1 MRTYDI
7 YERFDGST
15 TLISTGPAGGN
26 GPFYPFPTYH
36 AETSADATHV
46 FFVTEEQLTSN
57 DSDSR
62 MDIYERFSGST
73 TLVSTGPAGGNG
85 ANDAVLDA
93 VSADGNRVVFSTAE
107 RLTSDDTDAVT
118 DIYLREGGSLQR
130 LSLGPEGGNAA
141 NGATTFKAASRSAD
155 KVFFYT
161 HEKLTADDNRSVC
174 GFATYL
180 EPCPDI
186 YGRAGG
192 TTVNVSGPKS
202 RMGTFRLPG
211 HLT

>member
-1 MRTYDI
+1 M
-7 YERFDGST
+7 
-15 TLISTGPAGGN
+15 
-26 GPFYPFPTYH
+26 
-36 AETSADATHV
+36 
-46 FFVTEEQLTSN
+46 
-57 DSDSR
+57 
-62 MDIYERFSGST
+62 
-73 TLVSTGPAGGNG
+73 STGPAGGNG
-85 ANDAVLDA
+85 ADDAVLDA

-118 DIYLREGGSLQR
+118 DIYLREGGSLER

-141 NGATTFKAASRSAD
+141 NGAATFKAASRSAD

-186 YGRAGG
+186 YGRTGG
-192 TTVNVSGPKS
+192 TTVNVSGPQVSDGYVGFQGIS
-202 RMGTFRLPG
+202 RDGDRVFYSTTDPQLPG
-211 HLT
+211 SNDSCG